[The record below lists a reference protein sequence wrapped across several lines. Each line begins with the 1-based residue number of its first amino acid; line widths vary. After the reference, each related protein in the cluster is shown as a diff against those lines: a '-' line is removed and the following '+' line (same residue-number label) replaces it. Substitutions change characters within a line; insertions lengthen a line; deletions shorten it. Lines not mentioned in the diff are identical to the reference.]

1 VEITRDQTI
10 IDSFITMADNLVAD
24 FDVIDLLTGL
34 ADRCGSVLGVSAVGV
49 MFASPTE
56 HLRLVASSSDAMR
69 VVELFE
75 LQSQEGPCLDAYRT
89 GMQVGRERLQAG
101 TNRWPRFSPVALE
114 AGFEWVLALPL
125 RLRETVIGALNL
137 FSADGHS
144 IDDRDIMVAQ
154 AFADLATIS
163 VLQHGAAMESQRI
176 NSQLNEALAS
186 RIRIEQAKGI
196 VSERAG
202 IDIPEA
208 FSRLRHYARS
218 HSLRLTDVAEA
229 AIDNTLDS
237 SAWKAPVPRNS

>member
-1 VEITRDQTI
+1 VEKTRDQTI
-10 IDSFITMADNLVAD
+10 IDSFVTMADNLVAD

-34 ADRCGSVLGVSAVGV
+34 ADRCGFVLGVSAVGV
-49 MFASPTE
+49 MFASPTKP
-56 HLRLVASSSDAMR
+56 LRLVASSSDAMR

-89 GMQVGRERLQAG
+89 GRQVGPEHLHSG
-101 TNRWPRFSPVALE
+101 SNRWPRFSPVALD
-114 AGFEWVLALPL
+114 AGFEWVVALPL

-137 FSADGHS
+137 FSAAGHS

-154 AFADLATIS
+154 GFADLATIS

-176 NSQLNEALAS
+176 NIQPKEALTS
-186 RIRIEQAKGI
+186 RIRIEQAKG
-196 VSERAG
+196 VVAERAG

-208 FSRLRHYARS
+208 FSRLRNYARS

-237 SAWKAPVPRNS
+237 SAWTSPAPRNS